1 MRLCFCLAV
10 LITLSGCGAPTEE
23 PPPKKAAAPVIAPSD
38 ESHRFPSQDRV
49 KAGIVDDHLL
59 GKDFL
64 PGGNL
69 AEYSRGGRTYQLF
82 LIETKSPQAAAL
94 LMNDHQKSLSN
105 AKFIAHM
112 GGYFGMDGEQPVYI
126 FAKGKWLAGLVG
138 LPQDEADLIA
148 REFAARL

>member
-1 MRLCFCLAV
+1 MRVCLWMTMIVA
-10 LITLSGCGAPTEE
+10 LSGCGVPSEQ
-23 PPPKKAAAPVIAPSD
+23 PPPKKAAEPVSAPSD

-49 KAGIVDDHLL
+49 KAEIVNDHLL

-69 AEYSRGGRTYQLF
+69 AEYTRAGKTYQLF
-82 LIETKSPQAAAL
+82 LIEAKSPRAAAL
-94 LMNDHQKSLSN
+94 LMNDHQKTLSN

-112 GGYFGMDGEQPVYI
+112 GGYFGLDGDQPVYI

-138 LPQDEADLIA
+138 LPQEKADLIA

>member
-1 MRLCFCLAV
+1 MRFCLWMAV
-10 LITLSGCGAPTEE
+10 FALLSGCSVPSEQPVET
-23 PPPKKAAAPVIAPSD
+23 KAAKPATRPSD

-49 KAGIVDDHLL
+49 KVEIVDDHLL

-69 AEYSRGGRTYQLF
+69 AEYARGGKTHHLF
-82 LIETKSPQAAAL
+82 LIETGSPQAAAL
-94 LMNDHQKSLSN
+94 LMNDHQKTLSN

-112 GGYFGMDGEQPVYI
+112 GGYFGMEGEQPVYI

-138 LPQDEADLIA
+138 LPQEEADLVA